1 MIRKSGFLQQKL
13 QDFCYQNKYAGS
25 GCLYKIQKSMQELE
39 KLLKKKDKKRSMSV
53 RMISALIKIAA
64 VAAVIVI
71 GLNFY
76 VIKSTQPQINAAY
89 DTPEDTATREE
100 VEDLSSISP
109 ECILVLGASVTS
121 DGVPSPILQDRLDTA
136 IDLYN
141 KGVAPKLL
149 LSGDNGQMVYNEVK
163 AMQNY
168 ALEAGVDE
176 NDIYL
181 DHAGFSTYESI
192 YRAKYIFKVDSMI
205 VVTQTYHL
213 YRSLYGCRR
222 MGITAMGAA
231 ADQYTYAGQEK
242 REIRE
247 VLARDK
253 DFVKWIFK
261 PQPTFLG
268 DAVPISAE

>member
-1 MIRKSGFLQQKL
+1 M
-13 QDFCYQNKYAGS
+13 
-25 GCLYKIQKSMQELE
+25 
-39 KLLKKKDKKRSMSV
+39 KKKDKKRSMPV

-100 VEDLSSISP
+100 VENLSSISP

-136 IDLYN
+136 IDLYK

>member
-1 MIRKSGFLQQKL
+1 MKRK
-13 QDFCYQNKYAGS
+13 
-25 GCLYKIQKSMQELE
+25 ET
-39 KLLKKKDKKRSMSV
+39 KRSMPV
-53 RMISALIKIAA
+53 RLFLTTIKIAII
-64 VAAVIVI
+64 AAIIVL

-76 VIKSTQPQINAAY
+76 VIKSTQSEISANF
-89 DTPEDTATREE
+89 DTPGDTATQEE
-100 VEDLSSISP
+100 TERLCSISP

-149 LSGDNGQMVYNEVK
+149 LSGDNGQVVYNEVQ
-163 AMQNY
+163 AMKNY
-168 ALEAGVDE
+168 AVQAGVDE
-176 NDIYL
+176 GDIYL

-192 YRAKYIFKVDSMI
+192 YRAKYIFKVESMI

-213 YRSLYGCRR
+213 YRALYGCEQ
-222 MGITAMGAA
+222 MGITALGAA
-231 ADQYTYAGQEK
+231 SDQYTYDGQEQ

-268 DAVPISAE
+268 DAIPISGE

>member
-1 MIRKSGFLQQKL
+1 M
-13 QDFCYQNKYAGS
+13 
-25 GCLYKIQKSMQELE
+25 
-39 KLLKKKDKKRSMSV
+39 KKKDKKRSMPV

-222 MGITAMGAA
+222 MGITVMGAA

>member
-1 MIRKSGFLQQKL
+1 M
-13 QDFCYQNKYAGS
+13 
-25 GCLYKIQKSMQELE
+25 
-39 KLLKKKDKKRSMSV
+39 KKKDKKRSMPV

-100 VEDLSSISP
+100 VEVLSSISP

-121 DGVPSPILQDRLDTA
+121 DGYPSPILQDRLDTA
-136 IDLYN
+136 IDLD

>member
-1 MIRKSGFLQQKL
+1 M
-13 QDFCYQNKYAGS
+13 
-25 GCLYKIQKSMQELE
+25 
-39 KLLKKKDKKRSMSV
+39 KKKDKKRSMPV
-53 RMISALIKIAA
+53 RMISALRKIAA

-100 VEDLSSISP
+100 VENLSSISP

-149 LSGDNGQMVYNEVK
+149 LSGDNGKMVYNEVK

>member
-1 MIRKSGFLQQKL
+1 M
-13 QDFCYQNKYAGS
+13 
-25 GCLYKIQKSMQELE
+25 
-39 KLLKKKDKKRSMSV
+39 

-100 VEDLSSISP
+100 VENLSSISP

-149 LSGDNGQMVYNEVK
+149 LSGDTGQMVYNEVK

>member
-1 MIRKSGFLQQKL
+1 M
-13 QDFCYQNKYAGS
+13 
-25 GCLYKIQKSMQELE
+25 
-39 KLLKKKDKKRSMSV
+39 KKKDKKWSMPV
-53 RMISALIKIAA
+53 RMLSALIKIAA
-64 VAAVIVI
+64 AAAVIVI

-76 VIKSTQPQINAAY
+76 VIKSTQPQINANY
-89 DTPEDTATREE
+89 EIPGDTATREE

-213 YRSLYGCRR
+213 YR
-222 MGITAMGAA
+222 
-231 ADQYTYAGQEK
+231 
-242 REIRE
+242 
-247 VLARDK
+247 
-253 DFVKWIFK
+253 
-261 PQPTFLG
+261 
-268 DAVPISAE
+268 

>member
-1 MIRKSGFLQQKL
+1 M
-13 QDFCYQNKYAGS
+13 
-25 GCLYKIQKSMQELE
+25 
-39 KLLKKKDKKRSMSV
+39 KKKDKKRSMPV

-163 AMQNY
+163 AMKNY

>member
-1 MIRKSGFLQQKL
+1 M
-13 QDFCYQNKYAGS
+13 
-25 GCLYKIQKSMQELE
+25 
-39 KLLKKKDKKRSMSV
+39 KKKDKKRSMPV

-76 VIKSTQPQINAAY
+76 VIKSTQPQINANY
-89 DTPEDTATREE
+89 EIPGDTANREE

-242 REIRE
+242 REVRE

>member
-1 MIRKSGFLQQKL
+1 M
-13 QDFCYQNKYAGS
+13 
-25 GCLYKIQKSMQELE
+25 
-39 KLLKKKDKKRSMSV
+39 
-53 RMISALIKIAA
+53 RMISALIKTAA
-64 VAAVIVI
+64 AAAVIVI

>member
-1 MIRKSGFLQQKL
+1 M
-13 QDFCYQNKYAGS
+13 
-25 GCLYKIQKSMQELE
+25 
-39 KLLKKKDKKRSMSV
+39 KKKDKKRSMPV

-121 DGVPSPILQDRLDTA
+121 DGVPSPILRDRLDTA

>member
-1 MIRKSGFLQQKL
+1 M
-13 QDFCYQNKYAGS
+13 
-25 GCLYKIQKSMQELE
+25 
-39 KLLKKKDKKRSMSV
+39 KKKDKKRSMPV

-149 LSGDNGQMVYNEVK
+149 LSGDNGPMVYNEVK
-163 AMQNY
+163 AMPNY

>member
-1 MIRKSGFLQQKL
+1 M
-13 QDFCYQNKYAGS
+13 
-25 GCLYKIQKSMQELE
+25 
-39 KLLKKKDKKRSMSV
+39 KKKDKKWSMPV
-53 RMISALIKIAA
+53 RMLSALIKTAA
-64 VAAVIVI
+64 AAAVIVI

-100 VEDLSSISP
+100 VEDLISISP

>member
-1 MIRKSGFLQQKL
+1 M
-13 QDFCYQNKYAGS
+13 
-25 GCLYKIQKSMQELE
+25 
-39 KLLKKKDKKRSMSV
+39 KKKDKKWSMPV
-53 RMISALIKIAA
+53 RMLSALIKIAA
-64 VAAVIVI
+64 AAAVIVI

-76 VIKSTQPQINAAY
+76 VIKSTQPQINANY
-89 DTPEDTATREE
+89 EIPGDTATREE

-136 IDLYN
+136 IDLYK

-242 REIRE
+242 REVRE

>member
-1 MIRKSGFLQQKL
+1 M
-13 QDFCYQNKYAGS
+13 
-25 GCLYKIQKSMQELE
+25 
-39 KLLKKKDKKRSMSV
+39 KKKDKKRSMPV

-213 YRSLYGCRR
+213 YRSLYWCRR

>member
-1 MIRKSGFLQQKL
+1 MP
-13 QDFCYQNKYAGS
+13 
-25 GCLYKIQKSMQELE
+25 
-39 KLLKKKDKKRSMSV
+39 V
-53 RMISALIKIAA
+53 RMLSALIKIAA

-76 VIKSTQPQINAAY
+76 VIKSTEPQINANY
-89 DTPEDTATREE
+89 EMPEDTATQEE
-100 VEDLSSISP
+100 VEKLSSISP

-176 NDIYL
+176 DDIYL

-213 YRSLYGCRR
+213 YRSLYGCER

-247 VLARDK
+247 ILARDK

-268 DAVPISAE
+268 DAVPISASSAE

>member
-1 MIRKSGFLQQKL
+1 M
-13 QDFCYQNKYAGS
+13 
-25 GCLYKIQKSMQELE
+25 
-39 KLLKKKDKKRSMSV
+39 KKKDKKRSMPV
-53 RMISALIKIAA
+53 RMFSALIKIAA
-64 VAAVIVI
+64 AAAVIVI

-89 DTPEDTATREE
+89 EMPEDTATREE

>member
-1 MIRKSGFLQQKL
+1 M
-13 QDFCYQNKYAGS
+13 
-25 GCLYKIQKSMQELE
+25 
-39 KLLKKKDKKRSMSV
+39 KKKDKKRSMPV

-100 VEDLSSISP
+100 VENLSSISP

-121 DGVPSPILQDRLDTA
+121 DGVPSPILQDRLYTA

>member
-1 MIRKSGFLQQKL
+1 M
-13 QDFCYQNKYAGS
+13 
-25 GCLYKIQKSMQELE
+25 
-39 KLLKKKDKKRSMSV
+39 KKKDKKRSMPV

-89 DTPEDTATREE
+89 DTPEDTAPREE

>member
-1 MIRKSGFLQQKL
+1 MP
-13 QDFCYQNKYAGS
+13 
-25 GCLYKIQKSMQELE
+25 
-39 KLLKKKDKKRSMSV
+39 V
-53 RMISALIKIAA
+53 RMFSALIKIAA
-64 VAAVIVI
+64 AAAVIVI

-76 VIKSTQPQINAAY
+76 VIKSTQPQIKAAY

-176 NDIYL
+176 DDIYL

>member
-1 MIRKSGFLQQKL
+1 MPAR
-13 QDFCYQNKYAGS
+13 
-25 GCLYKIQKSMQELE
+25 
-39 KLLKKKDKKRSMSV
+39 LLLG
-53 RMISALIKIAA
+53 LIKTA
-64 VAAVIVI
+64 VTAAVIVI

-76 VIKSTQPQINAAY
+76 VIKSTQSQISAEY
-89 DTPEDTATREE
+89 DTPGDTATAEE
-100 VEDLSSISP
+100 VAALSSISP

-141 KGVAPKLL
+141 KGVAPKIL
-149 LSGDNGQMVYNEVK
+149 LSGDNGQMVYNEVR

-168 ALEAGVDE
+168 VLQAGVDE

-181 DHAGFSTYESI
+181 DNAGFSTYESI
-192 YRAKYIFKVDSMI
+192 YRARSIFKVDSMV

-231 ADQYTYAGQEK
+231 ADQNAYAGQEK

-261 PQPTFLG
+261 PQPTFMG
-268 DAVPISAE
+268 DAVPITSEQQAVAMQIDDGEQNGR

>member
-1 MIRKSGFLQQKL
+1 M
-13 QDFCYQNKYAGS
+13 
-25 GCLYKIQKSMQELE
+25 
-39 KLLKKKDKKRSMSV
+39 KKKDKKWSMPV
-53 RMISALIKIAA
+53 RMLSALIKTAA
-64 VAAVIVI
+64 AAAVIVI

-100 VEDLSSISP
+100 VEDLISISP

-242 REIRE
+242 REVRD

>member
-1 MIRKSGFLQQKL
+1 M
-13 QDFCYQNKYAGS
+13 
-25 GCLYKIQKSMQELE
+25 
-39 KLLKKKDKKRSMSV
+39 KKKDKKRSMPV

-89 DTPEDTATREE
+89 DTPEDTAAREE

>member
-1 MIRKSGFLQQKL
+1 M
-13 QDFCYQNKYAGS
+13 
-25 GCLYKIQKSMQELE
+25 
-39 KLLKKKDKKRSMSV
+39 KKKDKKRSMPV

-100 VEDLSSISP
+100 VENLSRISP

-168 ALEAGVDE
+168 ALEAVVDE

>member
-1 MIRKSGFLQQKL
+1 M
-13 QDFCYQNKYAGS
+13 
-25 GCLYKIQKSMQELE
+25 
-39 KLLKKKDKKRSMSV
+39 

-100 VEDLSSISP
+100 VENLSSISP

-181 DHAGFSTYESI
+181 DHAGFSTYEAI

-222 MGITAMGAA
+222 MGIPAMGAA
-231 ADQYTYAGQEK
+231 ADQCTYAGQE
-242 REIRE
+242 RR
-247 VLARDK
+247 RRRR
-253 DFVKWIFK
+253 
-261 PQPTFLG
+261 
-268 DAVPISAE
+268 

>member
-1 MIRKSGFLQQKL
+1 M
-13 QDFCYQNKYAGS
+13 
-25 GCLYKIQKSMQELE
+25 
-39 KLLKKKDKKRSMSV
+39 KKKDKKRSIPV
-53 RMISALIKIAA
+53 RMLSALIKTAA
-64 VAAVIVI
+64 AAAVIVI

-76 VIKSTQPQINAAY
+76 VIKSTQPQINANY
-89 DTPEDTATREE
+89 EIPGDTATREE
-100 VEDLSSISP
+100 VEELSSISP

>member
-1 MIRKSGFLQQKL
+1 M
-13 QDFCYQNKYAGS
+13 
-25 GCLYKIQKSMQELE
+25 
-39 KLLKKKDKKRSMSV
+39 KKKDKKWSMPV
-53 RMISALIKIAA
+53 RMLSALIKTAA
-64 VAAVIVI
+64 AAAVIVI

-76 VIKSTQPQINAAY
+76 VIKSTQPQINASY

-242 REIRE
+242 REVRE

>member
-1 MIRKSGFLQQKL
+1 M
-13 QDFCYQNKYAGS
+13 
-25 GCLYKIQKSMQELE
+25 
-39 KLLKKKDKKRSMSV
+39 KKKDKKRSMPV
-53 RMISALIKIAA
+53 RMISALIKTAA
-64 VAAVIVI
+64 AAAVIVI